1 MARHKFFIF
10 SSFAAAVAIGIAYSA
25 PVSAQETYGARDA
38 RDGARDALRDI
49 NGPEERFNEER
60 FKIEQTKKF
69 AENHDEDRHHGPHCM
84 DGDHDHDHDCHRPVS
99 P

>member
-38 RDGARDALRDI
+38 LRDL
-49 NGPEERFNEER
+49 NGPEERFKEER
-60 FKIEQTKKF
+60 FKIEQTRKF

-84 DGDHDHDHDCHRPVS
+84 DGDHDHDCHRPAS